1 MRPPATRAWLLL
13 VLVLVPSSSPPGAAG
28 PTGLTRAE
36 REFLEHHW
44 RRPVPPQGPAPAR
57 FSSIETS
64 LVPAGCGVCHPVQ
77 FADWQTTIHSRSMG
91 PGVAGQLADM
101 AAGAPASVL
110 DCLTCHAPLAEQSSV
125 LRGPTD
131 VVRNP
136 AFDPGLERQGLVC
149 AACHVRRWERFGP
162 PRPDGTLESAGPR
175 VSLPHHGA
183 TRTTAF
189 VRSEFCMSC
198 HQFGADGYALNG
210 KLLENTYEEWKASPG
225 LRVAI
230 AVTVFPDHF
239 YTEFFESLMA
249 GGAGAA
255 QIREALE
262 ATRRSAYTVFA
273 RTVPLT

>member
-1 MRPPATRAWLLL
+1 
-13 VLVLVPSSSPPGAAG
+13 
-28 PTGLTRAE
+28 
-36 REFLEHHW
+36 
-44 RRPVPPQGPAPAR
+44 
-57 FSSIETS
+57 
-64 LVPAGCGVCHPVQ
+64 
-77 FADWQTTIHSRSMG
+77 
-91 PGVAGQLADM
+91 
-101 AAGAPASVL
+101 
-110 DCLTCHAPLAEQSSV
+110 
-125 LRGPTD
+125 
-131 VVRNP
+131 
-136 AFDPGLERQGLVC
+136 
-149 AACHVRRWERFGP
+149 
-162 PRPDGTLESAGPR
+162 
-175 VSLPHHGA
+175 
-183 TRTTAF
+183 
-189 VRSEFCMSC
+189 MSC